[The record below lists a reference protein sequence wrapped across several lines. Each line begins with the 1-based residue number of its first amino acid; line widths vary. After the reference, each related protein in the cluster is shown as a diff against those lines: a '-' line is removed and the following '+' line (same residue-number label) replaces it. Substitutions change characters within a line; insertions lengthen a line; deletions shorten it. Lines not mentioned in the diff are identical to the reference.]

1 MKVTSAA
8 RLFPLM
14 ALFLSVSFACGTGA
28 ASTEAPEA
36 TEVAAQPDAATE
48 PAVAAAQE
56 FFTEEFEGDTS
67 NWSYFYVDGT
77 KPVPVRADSE
87 FGTMTVGAD
96 GGALVFDL
104 QSDGQWV
111 YTTYDPVVYE
121 NVRVD
126 VKAENRG
133 VNNNNVSLIC
143 RYGDEGW
150 YEFNVANNGL
160 FWIYHALVVAPDN
173 RVIYSLLA
181 DGGSN
186 KIKSGKEVNE
196 YAIVCEDRT
205 LTLYINGFET
215 RTLEE
220 NKYVLRDG
228 LIGLSVSSFDNL
240 PVQVEFDWVKI
251 SAP

>member
-1 MKVTSAA
+1 MKLTSAA
-8 RLFPLM
+8 RLFALM
-14 ALFLSVSFACGTGA
+14 ALLLSAGLACGTGA
-28 ASTEAPEA
+28 ASTEAPEG
-36 TEVAAQPDAATE
+36 TEVAAQPDAATG

-77 KPVPVRADSE
+77 KPVPVRADGE

-96 GGALVFDL
+96 GGTLAFDL

-126 VKAENRG
+126 VRAENRG
-133 VNNNNVSLIC
+133 VNTNNVSLIC

-150 YEFNVANNGL
+150 YEFNIANNGL

-196 YAIVCEDRT
+196 YAIVCEDHT

-228 LIGLSVSSFDNL
+228 LIGLSVSSFDKL
-240 PVQVEFDWVKI
+240 PVQVEIDWVKI